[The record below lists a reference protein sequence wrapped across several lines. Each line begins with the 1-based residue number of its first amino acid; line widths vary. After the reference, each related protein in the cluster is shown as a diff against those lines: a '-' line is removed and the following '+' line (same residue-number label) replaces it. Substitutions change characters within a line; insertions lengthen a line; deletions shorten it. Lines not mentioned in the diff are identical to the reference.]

1 MSRKPE
7 FEKPATPDTVA
18 KPGEGI
24 RNLQTSNVFRTLNFE
39 LYTKPN
45 KVVMALGLLTFSGC
59 IGYIAYMKQQYKN
72 AKVVTALNDQ
82 DEIVLVKKKSQ
93 WD

>member
-1 MSRKPE
+1 
-7 FEKPATPDTVA
+7 
-18 KPGEGI
+18 
-24 RNLQTSNVFRTLNFE
+24 
-39 LYTKPN
+39 
-45 KVVMALGLLTFSGC
+45 MALGLLTFSGC

-93 WD
+93 WDWTLQNKSQQTDAVIQYWLNVCE

>member
-1 MSRKPE
+1 
-7 FEKPATPDTVA
+7 
-18 KPGEGI
+18 
-24 RNLQTSNVFRTLNFE
+24 
-39 LYTKPN
+39 
-45 KVVMALGLLTFSGC
+45 MALGLLTFSGC

-93 WD
+93 WDWKLFKIKANRLMLWSNIDWTYVNSVWQSSHK